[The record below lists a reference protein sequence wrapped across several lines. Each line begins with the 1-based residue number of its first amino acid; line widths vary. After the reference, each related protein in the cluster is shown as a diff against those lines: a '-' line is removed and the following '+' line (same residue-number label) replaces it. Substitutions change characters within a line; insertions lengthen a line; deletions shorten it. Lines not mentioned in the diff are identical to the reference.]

1 MNTTAHDTNAALVWE
16 FHESP
21 LGRLTLLA
29 GPRGLT
35 GLRFPGRT
43 GPLDERRRRPDAL
56 AAALAQLEEYFAG
69 ERLRFDVPLDLG
81 GSPFER
87 AVWERLLR
95 IPYGETIS
103 YGALARDVGRPDLA
117 RAVGAVVGR
126 TPVPIVVPCHRVI
139 GADGSLTGYGGG
151 LGRKRALLDLE
162 ARVADGLPGGAR
174 RPPRQL
180 TLL

>member
-1 MNTTAHDTNAALVWE
+1 MDITAHDTTAAPAWE

-35 GLRFPGRT
+35 GLRFPGRA
-43 GPLDERRRRPDAL
+43 GPLDERRRGPDAL
-56 AAALAQLEEYFAG
+56 AAALAQLDEYFAG
-69 ERLRFDVPLDLG
+69 ERVAFDLPLDLR
-81 GSPFER
+81 GSPFEL
-87 AVWERLLR
+87 AVWDRLR
-95 IPYGETIS
+95 QIPYGQTIS
-103 YGALARDVGRPDLA
+103 YGALARDVGRPELA
-117 RAVGAVVGR
+117 RAVAAVVGR

-162 ARVADGLPGGAR
+162 ARVADGLPGAAR
-174 RPPRQL
+174 RPRQL